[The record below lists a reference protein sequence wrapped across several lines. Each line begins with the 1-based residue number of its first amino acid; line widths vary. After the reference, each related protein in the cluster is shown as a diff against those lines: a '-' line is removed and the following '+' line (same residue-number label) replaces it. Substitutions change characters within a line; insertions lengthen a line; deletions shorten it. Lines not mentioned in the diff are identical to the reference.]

1 MQVQDLLPR
10 LLLILLL
17 LNFAACSTLRTVS
30 IEDAMRYSPPA
41 GVDYGSLVHVKT
53 LDQKDVKFRVTLI
66 SDEGLGGKQGFYAY
80 SDMQTLKVQQEGESN
95 QNTVGW
101 IIGVLGVASLV
112 ALISN
117 ADEVRVC
124 SPSPCE

>member
-1 MQVQDLLPR
+1 MVR
-10 LLLILLL
+10 LLLALLL
-17 LNFAACSTLRTVS
+17 LNLSACSTLRTVS

-53 LDQKDVKFRVTLI
+53 LNQQSVKFRVTLI
-66 SDEGLGGKQGFYAY
+66 SDEGLGGKPGFYAY
-80 SDMQTLKVQQEGESN
+80 EDMQNLQVEQEGESSN
-95 QNTVGW
+95 NAIGW
-101 IIGVLGVASLV
+101 VIGVLGVAALV
-112 ALISN
+112 ALIAN